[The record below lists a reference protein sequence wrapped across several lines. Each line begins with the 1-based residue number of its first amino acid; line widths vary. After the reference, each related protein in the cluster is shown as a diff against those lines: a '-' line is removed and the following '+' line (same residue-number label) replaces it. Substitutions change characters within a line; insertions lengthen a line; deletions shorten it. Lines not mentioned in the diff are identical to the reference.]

1 MQFDGQGVLTFD
13 QKTNKVKVEHW
24 RNSSCI
30 ENRFVIRRE
39 VLVPRDERSCNSGI
53 ASCNFS
59 AIQIG
64 HESIIIVHEEIDVQP
79 GVEIL
84 NLKRMAQVER
94 RGGGDYCGVISIA
107 VTKAGWSLEP

>member
-1 MQFDGQGVLTFD
+1 MV
-13 QKTNKVKVEHW
+13 
-24 RNSSCI
+24 
-30 ENRFVIRRE
+30 RRE
-39 VLVPRDERSCNSGI
+39 VLVPRDERPCTPGI

-64 HESIIIVHEEIDVQP
+64 NESIIIVHEEIDVQP
-79 GVEIL
+79 GVEIF

-107 VTKAGWSLEP
+107 VTKTGWPLEP